1 MISVQLPGA
10 QWKIAGTEIPWHF
23 FAHPHLIQFPIPT
36 EPNKIQNRIHSNS
49 GKGSGMDRVKGKVA
63 IVTGG
68 ANGLGRAEAMLLSK
82 EGAKVVVTD
91 IDAAAVG
98 LVAEEI
104 GREGEQTIAARLDVT
119 SEAEWG
125 RVIEKTMENFGRL
138 DILVNNAGVII
149 YKKIE
154 DTLLAEWQW
163 LMRVNLDGVFLGTK
177 FAIGAMKKSGGGSI
191 VNIASVAGL
200 IGNPDASAYHASK
213 GGVRQFSKAAAIEC
227 SKAGYDYN
235 IRVNSIY
242 PGVMDTKMADDL
254 KKDENKYRTAVGWH
268 AMGHFGEPQDVAYGV
283 LYLASDESKFLTGSE
298 LVIDG
303 GWTAR

>member
-1 MISVQLPGA
+1 MP
-10 QWKIAGTEIPWHF
+10 
-23 FAHPHLIQFPIPT
+23 
-36 EPNKIQNRIHSNS
+36 
-49 GKGSGMDRVKGKVA
+49 MDRVRNKVA

-68 ANGLGRAEAMLLSK
+68 AGGLGRAEALLLAK

-91 IDAAAVG
+91 VDESSIRH
-98 LVAEEI
+98 VAEEI
-104 GREGEQTIAARLDVT
+104 RTEGGNAICILHDVSSEDAWRSVMHRTLD
-119 SEAEWG
+119 E
-125 RVIEKTMENFGRL
+125 FGRL

-154 DTLLAEWQW
+154 DTSLAEWRR
-163 LMRVNLDGVFLGTK
+163 LMSVNLDGVFLGTK
-177 FAIGAMKKSGGGSI
+177 FAIETMRKSGGGSI

-213 GGVRQFSKAAAIEC
+213 GGVRSFTKAAAIEC

-235 IRVNSIY
+235 IRVNSVY
-242 PGVMDTKMADDL
+242 PGVINTRMAEDL
-254 KKDENKYRTAVGWH
+254 KNDEAKYKTALSWH
-268 AMGHFGEPQDVAYGV
+268 AMGHFGEPEDVAYGV
-283 LYLASDESKFLTGSE
+283 LYLASDESKFMTGSE